1 MLTINSNI
9 FDAQKISVNENYGEN
24 VIFNKFGNSI
34 IPRNKI
40 DYIFANT
47 GFNVYQHE
55 YACHC
60 RNSFQVD
67 CLFE

>member
-9 FDAQKISVNENYGEN
+9 FDAQKISVNENYGKN

-40 DYIFANT
+40 D
-47 GFNVYQHE
+47 VYQHE